1 MSKERIQKLCDYID
15 KNRAKNYPIHNSFLS
30 DETDYIKNAYFKML
44 AVILQQGNEIGAEQR
59 NLFERQII
67 GVNCDYSM
75 ADYFRQALDIKID
88 EYVDFTEQCK
98 EISVKYRF
106 ILDALLLTAVDS
118 KAESQIKLVASFVE
132 SLKISKNE
140 LEYLSSLAKA
150 FLEQSL
156 AEYVTAEQQCST
168 SVPNDVAKE
177 YVGTMIQ
184 GNICSN
190 DTMTI
195 IHSSRSHDIN
205 VDKLNVVAERN
216 TPIIKL
222 ANIEINLAQYQLT
235 FEGYDEVVIENCVFE
250 GEKYPIRFVDCR
262 KVIIKASAFRNFS
275 QFALVEANVGEMEI
289 SETQFE
295 DCIYKYSSYSSNWM
309 SSNWM
314 SSNWMEMGCVIHYD
328 YPAGNGRNHLIG
340 CTFREC
346 GGRNSHYRYISAFI
360 SNVKSDLDG
369 CCFENCW
376 HYHSNKDID
385 PEDDKRRMFTA
396 DSRAIH
402 CTVTDSANII

>member
-30 DETDYIKNAYFKML
+30 GETDYIKNAYFKML

-59 NLFERQII
+59 NLFERQIV

-98 EISVKYRF
+98 EMSVKYRF

-118 KAESQIKLVASFVE
+118 KDESQIKLVASFVE

-140 LEYLSSLAKA
+140 LKYLSSLAKA
-150 FLEQSL
+150 FLEQNL
-156 AEYVTAEQQCST
+156 AEYVNAEQQCST

-177 YVGTMIQ
+177 YVGTLIR
-184 GNICSN
+184 GNVCSN
-190 DTMTI
+190 GTMTI
-195 IHSSRSHDIN
+195 IHSSRSRDIS
-205 VDKLNVVAERN
+205 VDKLNIVAERN

-235 FEGYDEVVIENCVFE
+235 FEGYDEVIIENCAFE

-262 KVIIKASAFRNFS
+262 KVSIKASAFKNFS
-275 QFALVEANVGEMEI
+275 QFALGETNVGEMEI

-295 DCIYKYSSYSSNWM
+295 NCIYKYSSSTSD
-309 SSNWM
+309 
-314 SSNWMEMGCVIHYD
+314 WMEMGCVIHSD
-328 YPAGNGRNHLIG
+328 YPAGNGKNYLRSCI
-340 CTFREC
+340 FKEC
-346 GGRNSHYRYISAFI
+346 GGRNTANYFRSAFI
-360 SNVKSDLDG
+360 SNIKSDLDR
-369 CCFENCW
+369 CYFENCW
-376 HYHSNKDID
+376 HYNRSSDID
-385 PEDDKRRMFTA
+385 PESDKRRMFTA
-396 DSRAIH
+396 DSRAVH
-402 CTVTDSANII
+402 CTVTNSANII

>member
-30 DETDYIKNAYFKML
+30 GETDYIKNAYFKML

-59 NLFERQII
+59 NLFERQIV

-98 EISVKYRF
+98 EMSVKYRF

-118 KAESQIKLVASFVE
+118 KDESQIKLVASFVE

-140 LEYLSSLAKA
+140 LKYLSSLAKA
-150 FLEQSL
+150 FLEQNL
-156 AEYVTAEQQCST
+156 AEYVNAEQQCST

-177 YVGTMIQ
+177 YVGTLIR
-184 GNICSN
+184 GNVCSN
-190 DTMTI
+190 GTMTI
-195 IHSSRSHDIN
+195 IHSSRSRDIS
-205 VDKLNVVAERN
+205 VDKLNIVAERN

-235 FEGYDEVVIENCVFE
+235 FDGYDEVIIENCTFE
-250 GEKYPIRFVDCR
+250 GGKYPIRFVDCR
-262 KVIIKASAFRNFS
+262 KVVVESSTFRDFS
-275 QFALVEANVGEMEI
+275 NFALVETSVGEMKI
-289 SETQFE
+289 KNTQFE
-295 DCIYKYSSYSSNWM
+295 KCIYKYSSGSNDWK
-309 SSNWM
+309 
-314 SSNWMEMGCVIHYD
+314 EMGCVIYSD
-328 YPAGNGRNHLIG
+328 YPTSNGRNHLIG

-346 GGRNSHYRYISAFI
+346 GGRNTENYYRSAFI

-376 HYHSNKDID
+376 HYNRNTNID
-385 PEDDKRRMFTA
+385 PENSSRRMFTA

-402 CTVTDSANII
+402 CTVTNSANII